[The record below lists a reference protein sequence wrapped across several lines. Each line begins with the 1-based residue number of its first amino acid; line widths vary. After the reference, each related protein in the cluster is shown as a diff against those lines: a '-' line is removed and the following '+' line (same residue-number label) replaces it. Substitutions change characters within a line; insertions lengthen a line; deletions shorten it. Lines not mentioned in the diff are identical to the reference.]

1 VAVAHVYRI
10 HAVGRDGQRIVL
22 GTADTAMQALI
33 RMRDA
38 IGEYPRTWITD
49 ENDLDVS
56 PSDLLRLAE
65 EEDE

>member
-1 VAVAHVYRI
+1 VAHVYRI
-10 HAVGRDGQRIVL
+10 HAVGTDGQRIVL
-22 GTADTAMQALI
+22 GTADTAVQALI
-33 RMRDA
+33 KMRNA
-38 IGEYPRTWITD
+38 IGEYPRIWITH

>member
-1 VAVAHVYRI
+1 
-10 HAVGRDGQRIVL
+10 VGTEGQRIVL

-38 IGEYPRTWITD
+38 IGEYPRTWVTD
-49 ENDLDVS
+49 ENDFDVS